1 MIDSAKNEMG
11 VNILRKLDA
20 ADDQVILQVRGEG
33 MPEKSYSILTM
44 KKMDGEWK
52 VTSAEERVEGW
63 R

>member
-1 MIDSAKNEMG
+1 MG